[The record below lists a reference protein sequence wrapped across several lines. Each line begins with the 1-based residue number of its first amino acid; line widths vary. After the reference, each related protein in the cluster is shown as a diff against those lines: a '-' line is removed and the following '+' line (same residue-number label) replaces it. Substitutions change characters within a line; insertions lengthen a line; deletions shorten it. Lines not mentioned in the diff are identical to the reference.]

1 MKRIKR
7 TIVCLAILTG
17 ICGSALGATSSGL
30 SNIFTIDN
38 RDTEEGPFV
47 TVVSSQYCSQS
58 QEAYFLAGVSLELE
72 FTAEIDWADKTPSQV
87 KWYRGSVVIA
97 TDTIGGDSVS
107 RTFNVG
113 TEFGAGEKLYVQAV
127 AGDGAESAKVRA
139 NFEVVSPPPGLPAWI
154 LFFQHGEYKSFPFNI
169 GFPELEK
176 DPPSGSDDN
185 TLCDNAQVSWKS
197 IIEVTAETDLN
208 GHTEITAS
216 SDYLGLSKDDFKIS
230 NISVDGTLSVV
241 LTYDYADGQWRPGG
255 GFDLTVSGK
264 YQSPPTYVIFVVV
277 FIPVPTYYRFA
288 VDASV
293 SANCRFTDGSAER
306 PVFSGVIP
314 VGAGLEG
321 MAGVGAAD
329 VLAVEGYLRGGVNF
343 EFQVPEEP
351 LLKDWYLSLDG
362 GIRIVLI
369 FYTYENNLLSYR
381 WPEEKA
387 AGLVSAQGLKA
398 GNFGPMPRD
407 YLKADYARWYGSA
420 KMIKPMDMQPF
431 GKGGTE
437 TTLQTNIFGQSD
449 AVLAVSGGT
458 KCLVWLYDEP
468 SRNSLDRT
476 MLVYSI
482 NNGGG
487 WSEPNWVDDDGT
499 ADAMPA
505 LAVDAGGNFI
515 CAWANASQLIPEGT
529 DLSGFADKLDIQ
541 RAVYDNGTD
550 RWTSETVTSEGALD
564 YNPKIACDGGGSVT
578 VVWTH
583 DNNNDILAENP
594 PVTNTL
600 FARTK
605 TSSGWEAAQTIATV
619 SELVKYSD
627 AEADAINSY
636 IVYCVDTDSNLATD
650 TDNELFYTDNA
661 GAGWSAPIQLT
672 NDPNADVNPQFVK
685 TSTDLMLVWA
695 RDGKIVS
702 TTDITGMTGITD
714 VVSEEGSS
722 GQRSFTATVSPT
734 DNISVVWNDPSEEGS
749 DIYTASYDP
758 IMMCWSGVV
767 QITDN
772 RDMERSITAAYSAGD
787 TLDLAYNKVHIEDGN
802 GLAVFGEV
810 DLCVYEYSIA
820 ADLAVTAES
829 IRIVEPNAVP
839 GDTAALQATIANNG
853 DIAINNIPV
862 AFYCGQTADPCN
874 QIDETQMIIADLA
887 AGNEFVA
894 SVRWTIP
901 ESNEPLN
908 VIVVIDPNLQIE
920 DKNRQNNSASA
931 KMFGANVSI
940 ENVVIGQDAER
951 NFYIAADILNS
962 GFIPV
967 SEYVSCIIVDSNDPN
982 TVFDIQQIAIPDP
995 NQSHTII
1002 LTVAR
1007 EDLDYGLNEFKL
1019 IVDPN
1024 DQLEESSKL
1033 DNVRTLTLKNTP
1045 PGDFVIDGIIDA
1057 LDLEVL
1063 ASQWLQEPGTPS
1075 ADIAPWPTDE
1085 FVNFRD
1091 FALLTEQ
1098 WLETFE

>member
-1 MKRIKR
+1 MPRPMQL
-7 TIVCLAILTG
+7 TAIL
-17 ICGSALGATSSGL
+17 S
-30 SNIFTIDN
+30 
-38 RDTEEGPFV
+38 
-47 TVVSSQYCSQS
+47 
-58 QEAYFLAGVSLELE
+58 
-72 FTAEIDWADKTPSQV
+72 
-87 KWYRGSVVIA
+87 IA
-97 TDTIGGDSVS
+97 S
-107 RTFNVG
+107 
-113 TEFGAGEKLYVQAV
+113 
-127 AGDGAESAKVRA
+127 
-139 NFEVVSPPPGLPAWI
+139 
-154 LFFQHGEYKSFPFNI
+154 
-169 GFPELEK
+169 
-176 DPPSGSDDN
+176 
-185 TLCDNAQVSWKS
+185 
-197 IIEVTAETDLN
+197 
-208 GHTEITAS
+208 
-216 SDYLGLSKDDFKIS
+216 
-230 NISVDGTLSVV
+230 
-241 LTYDYADGQWRPGG
+241 
-255 GFDLTVSGK
+255 
-264 YQSPPTYVIFVVV
+264 
-277 FIPVPTYYRFA
+277 
-288 VDASV
+288 
-293 SANCRFTDGSAER
+293 
-306 PVFSGVIP
+306 
-314 VGAGLEG
+314 
-321 MAGVGAAD
+321 
-329 VLAVEGYLRGGVNF
+329 
-343 EFQVPEEP
+343 
-351 LLKDWYLSLDG
+351 
-362 GIRIVLI
+362 
-369 FYTYENNLLSYR
+369 
-381 WPEEKA
+381 
-387 AGLVSAQGLKA
+387 
-398 GNFGPMPRD
+398 
-407 YLKADYARWYGSA
+407 
-420 KMIKPMDMQPF
+420 
-431 GKGGTE
+431 
-437 TTLQTNIFGQSD
+437 
-449 AVLAVSGGT
+449 
-458 KCLVWLYDEP
+458 
-468 SRNSLDRT
+468 
-476 MLVYSI
+476 
-482 NNGGG
+482 
-487 WSEPNWVDDDGT
+487 
-499 ADAMPA
+499 
-505 LAVDAGGNFI
+505 
-515 CAWANASQLIPEGT
+515 
-529 DLSGFADKLDIQ
+529 
-541 RAVYDNGTD
+541 
-550 RWTSETVTSEGALD
+550 
-564 YNPKIACDGGGSVT
+564 
-578 VVWTH
+578 
-583 DNNNDILAENP
+583 
-594 PVTNTL
+594 
-600 FARTK
+600 
-605 TSSGWEAAQTIATV
+605 
-619 SELVKYSD
+619 
-627 AEADAINSY
+627 
-636 IVYCVDTDSNLATD
+636 
-650 TDNELFYTDNA
+650 
-661 GAGWSAPIQLT
+661 IQLT

-982 TVFDIQQIAIPDP
+982 TVCDIQQIAIPDP

-1033 DNVRTLTLKNTP
+1033 DNVRTLTLKNT
-1045 PGDFVIDGIIDA
+1045 
-1057 LDLEVL
+1057 
-1063 ASQWLQEPGTPS
+1063 
-1075 ADIAPWPTDE
+1075 
-1085 FVNFRD
+1085 
-1091 FALLTEQ
+1091 
-1098 WLETFE
+1098 